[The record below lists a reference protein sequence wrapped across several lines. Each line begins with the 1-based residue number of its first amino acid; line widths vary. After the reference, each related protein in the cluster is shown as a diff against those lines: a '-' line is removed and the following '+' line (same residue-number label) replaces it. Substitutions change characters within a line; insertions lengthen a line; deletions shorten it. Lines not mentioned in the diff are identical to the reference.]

1 MSALDRP
8 NSRMNRINRRTLL
21 KAGGAAA
28 VGLGATLL
36 GATPASASVPV
47 SMRFVLGGTGGNPIW
62 KTSLHANWVLQSFGY
77 DSVNEQIY
85 FLQHNSENTNA
96 NYYGDIWVTRTD
108 LAGNETGSMALHGFG
123 HGVSVAVEPYN
134 GKVYLWT
141 ETLGH
146 IGDSENPNESFYGT
160 RMGRFEF
167 INGAVFEA
175 NDSRIQDR
183 TPTISDVVRNPQPV
197 IDPSTNRLLVRYSNG
212 TQHRIVAFNLS
223 DARAGRLADT
233 NRLIERALPDPVA
246 THQGFAAYGSFAY
259 LLEGGTNNASY
270 LRTIDLND
278 VGSSVVETF
287 QTTAGQSLPAREPEG
302 MGIWLAPEPRLCFG
316 FESNTGGVRQASV
329 FYKDQLVW

>member
-1 MSALDRP
+1 MSALDKP
-8 NSRMNRINRRTLL
+8 NSRINRRTLL

-28 VGLGATLL
+28 VGLGATML

-77 DSVNEQIY
+77 DSVNDQIY
-85 FLQHNSENTNA
+85 FLQHNSTNTQSQ
-96 NYYGDIWVTRTD
+96 YFGDIWVTRTD

-141 ETLGH
+141 ETVGSG
-146 IGDSENPNESFYGT
+146 GDNESFYGT

-212 TQHRIVAFNLS
+212 TQRRIVAFNLS
-223 DARAGRLADT
+223 DARAGRLADA

-259 LLEGGTNNASY
+259 LLEGGTNSASY

>member
-1 MSALDRP
+1 MSALDES
-8 NSRMNRINRRTLL
+8 NSRINRRTLL

-28 VGLGATLL
+28 VGLGATVL

-62 KTSLHANWVLQSFGY
+62 KRSLHANWVLQSFGY

-85 FLQHNSENTNA
+85 FLQHNSTNTNA
-96 NYYGDIWVTRTD
+96 EYYGDIWVTRTD

-141 ETLGH
+141 ETLGA
-146 IGDSENPNESFYGT
+146 GTTNENFYGT

-212 TQHRIVAFNLS
+212 TQRRIVAFNLS
-223 DARAGRLADT
+223 DARAGRLADA
-233 NRLIERALPDPVA
+233 NRLVERALPDPVA

-259 LLEGGTNNASY
+259 LLEGGTNSASY

-287 QTTAGQSLPAREPEG
+287 ETTAGQSLPTREPEG

>member
-1 MSALDRP
+1 MQRGAMSALDRP
-8 NSRMNRINRRTLL
+8 NSRINRRTLL

-28 VGLGATLL
+28 VGLGATVL

-62 KTSLHANWVLQSFGY
+62 KRSLHANWVLQSFGY
-77 DSVNEQIY
+77 DSVNDQIY
-85 FLQHNSENTNA
+85 FLQHNSTNTSAENF
-96 NYYGDIWVTRTD
+96 GDIWVTRTD

-141 ETLGH
+141 ETLGA
-146 IGDSENPNESFYGT
+146 GDDNEGFYGT

-167 INGAVFEA
+167 INGAVFER

-212 TQHRIVAFNLS
+212 TQRRIVAFDLS
-223 DARAGRLADT
+223 DARAGRLADAD
-233 NRLIERALPDPVA
+233 RLIERALPDPVA

-259 LLEGGTNNASY
+259 LLEGGTNSASY

-287 QTTAGQSLPAREPEG
+287 ETTAGQSLPAREPEG
-302 MGIWLAPEPRLCFG
+302 MSIWLAPEPRLCFG

-329 FYKDQLVW
+329 FFKDQRVW